1 MTNPGH
7 SGDQRGEHGGA
18 MDKLKS
24 VWREAVGSRD
34 DEETRADGRA
44 DGREGRPEPSGTA
57 HPADVRPEMSARN
70 ASGMQPA
77 GADAGTGPV
86 AQQHP
91 QHGTP
96 QQAGPGSVPRQQHA
110 SPAPERVPEEQTVAA
125 GAPAWRGGQ
134 APPAP
139 ATDDRAYGDRAQQQ
153 APRQA
158 AAPAQPAVP
167 HQAGAAPASPEE
179 RSAPTQAAPAQS
191 APAQSAPPPRPGTG
205 GTDTDDRRAGGE
217 PVNQPDDSSA
227 AAEPD
232 TTDDADN
239 VATDKPRGRHELFDA
254 QGKPSSGGTATA
266 GAATAAGMAGAASGT
281 RTETDGEPA
290 EATATDGR
298 AGATARPESDGAAPG
313 TTSAAGSAG
322 GQDVPADP
330 DRFVPAERAKG
341 FANRWAELK
350 GDFVDEPR
358 DAVRKADALVGDVL
372 DEISKV
378 FTEQRSRLEHDLDTD
393 STSTEDLR
401 QAMHRYRKFFER
413 LLNI

>member
-1 MTNPGH
+1 MAFDVTSPG
-7 SGDQRGEHGGA
+7 
-18 MDKLKS
+18 
-24 VWREAVGSRD
+24 
-34 DEETRADGRA
+34 
-44 DGREGRPEPSGTA
+44 
-57 HPADVRPEMSARN
+57 
-70 ASGMQPA
+70 
-77 GADAGTGPV
+77 
-86 AQQHP
+86 
-91 QHGTP
+91 
-96 QQAGPGSVPRQQHA
+96 
-110 SPAPERVPEEQTVAA
+110 
-125 GAPAWRGGQ
+125 
-134 APPAP
+134 
-139 ATDDRAYGDRAQQQ
+139 
-153 APRQA
+153 
-158 AAPAQPAVP
+158 
-167 HQAGAAPASPEE
+167 
-179 RSAPTQAAPAQS
+179 
-191 APAQSAPPPRPGTG
+191 
-205 GTDTDDRRAGGE
+205 
-217 PVNQPDDSSA
+217 
-227 AAEPD
+227 
-232 TTDDADN
+232 
-239 VATDKPRGRHELFDA
+239 
-254 QGKPSSGGTATA
+254 
-266 GAATAAGMAGAASGT
+266 SGT

-330 DRFVPAERAKG
+330 DRFVPAERARG